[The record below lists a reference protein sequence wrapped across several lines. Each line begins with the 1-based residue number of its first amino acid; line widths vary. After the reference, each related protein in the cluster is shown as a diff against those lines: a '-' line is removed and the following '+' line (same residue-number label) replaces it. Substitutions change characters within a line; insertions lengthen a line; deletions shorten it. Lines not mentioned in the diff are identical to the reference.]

1 MTETLVLVSKLA
13 MLGFL
18 LAGMLELGLSLT
30 FQQVASQLRKVS
42 LVALSVLGNF
52 VIVPLLAFG
61 IARLMRLEQPFAIGL
76 MLLGLAPGAPFIPK
90 IVQLARGD
98 LAFAVGLM
106 VLLMVGTV
114 VCLPVVLPRVV
125 EGAQISPWKIA
136 QPLLLFMLLP
146 LVVGLIVHAR
156 FKSLPAGLRPAL
168 AWLSNLCGL
177 VVIGLLV
184 GLNFRSFVSVFGT
197 GAIFAGL
204 LFVVLSIVIGWLLG
218 GRKREI
224 QVSLGLGTGSRNV
237 AAALLIGAQNF
248 KDPKVNVMVI
258 VSALAS
264 LLILL
269 PLARVLGRRAGAEV
283 TASPDTSV
291 IS

>member
-1 MTETLVLVSKLA
+1 MTETLVLVAKLA
-13 MLGFL
+13 MLVFL
-18 LAGMLELGLSLT
+18 LASMLELGLGLT
-30 FQQVASQLRKVS
+30 FQKVASPLRKVS

-52 VIVPLLAFG
+52 VIVPLLAVG

-90 IVQLARGD
+90 LVQLARGD

-114 VCLPVVLPRVV
+114 ICLPVVLPKVV

-156 FKSLPAGLRPAL
+156 FKSLRAGLRTAI

-177 VVIGLLV
+177 VVIVLLV
-184 GLNFRSFVSVFGT
+184 GLNFRSVVSVFGT

-218 GRKREI
+218 GRNREI

-269 PLARVLGRRAGAEV
+269 PLARAFGKRAGGKVA
-283 TASPDTSV
+283 TSQA
-291 IS
+291 

>member
-1 MTETLVLVSKLA
+1 M
-13 MLGFL
+13 
-18 LAGMLELGLSLT
+18 GLT
-30 FQQVASQLRKVS
+30 
-42 LVALSVLGNF
+42 
-52 VIVPLLAFG
+52 
-61 IARLMRLEQPFAIGL
+61 
-76 MLLGLAPGAPFIPK
+76 PGAPFIPK
-90 IVQLARGD
+90 VVQLARGD
-98 LAFAVGLM
+98 LPFAVGLM
-106 VLLMVGTV
+106 VMLMVGTV
-114 VCLPVVLPRVV
+114 VCLPVVLPRAV
-125 EGAQISPWKIA
+125 EGAQISPWKIS

-156 FKSLPAGLRPAL
+156 FKCLPAGLRPAL
-168 AWLSNLCGL
+168 ARLSNLCGL
-177 VVIGLLV
+177 VVIVLLV
-184 GLNFRSFVSVFGT
+184 CLNLGSVVSVFGT

-204 LFVVLSIVIGWLLG
+204 LFAVLSIVIGWLLG

-269 PLARVLGRRAGAEV
+269 PLARVLGKRAGAEV
-283 TASPDTSV
+283 TASRV
-291 IS
+291 